1 MVNLREYRE
10 YWERMAACVECVTGV
25 LPVTVDHQMGKK
37 IQALPKD
44 SVTIFVL
51 PPVAESSA
59 KPPDNY
65 REENKCVIFLFA
77 KYDAQRVDSFTV
89 LEQTQPAIEGIKAEM
104 LRDQAV
110 GCPVMRIDVGSIDI
124 APETELY
131 AGFAG
136 WSIGFNIKSS

>member
-1 MVNLREYRE
+1 MVNLKEYRE

-25 LPVTVDHQMGKK
+25 LPVTVDNKMGKK

-51 PPVAESSA
+51 PPVAESTA
-59 KPPDNY
+59 MTPDNY
-65 REENKCVIFLFA
+65 REDNKCVIFLLA

-89 LEQTQPAIEGIKAEM
+89 LEQTQPAIERIKGVM
-104 LRDQAV
+104 LMDQAA
-110 GCPVMRIDVGSIDI
+110 GCPVMRIDVGSLDI

-131 AGFAG
+131 GGFAG